1 MTMTESRDSILERI
15 KKLYTE
21 FFLASLHNRIDSYHT
36 SSGSDDHHRVGDAL
50 HKLIDKTSQHADKVH
65 AVKAEKGTQYH
76 TEPAPDTAK
85 SRKIQDHKTSLFSM
99 TMNGLSMYFK
109 KHKRHEHDP
118 EMTEKL
124 QRCVWDHVHSA
135 HRYARTGDAS
145 SAKLHANIATS
156 AMKTL
161 SHYMEDEEYSDFCG
175 EVHEQLDQDT
185 SSKSKST

>member
-1 MTMTESRDSILERI
+1 MNESRDSILERI

-21 FFLASLHNRIDSYHT
+21 LFLSSLHDRIDSYHT
-36 SSGSDDHHRVGDAL
+36 NSDTEHHHRVSDAL
-50 HKLIDKTSQHADKVH
+50 HKLIDKTSEHAHEVH
-65 AVKAEKGTQYH
+65 SVKAEKGSQYH
-76 TEPAPDTAK
+76 TEGATSSAK
-85 SRKIQDHKTSLFSM
+85 SSKIHDHKTSIFSM